1 MKLIKMSYKGFVFYA
16 NPSSIK
22 IQLSKHV
29 SKRNIPFFYSKTQ
42 EICFKPAKIT
52 GNGCFTGND
61 AGKYADSL
69 MRIFKS
75 ENSGYLFLPNSEP
88 LLAYFELLDV
98 SYDAEK
104 NSVSYSFSFLED
116 CRNKKHSFNFG
127 YTFALEGENLYDVAN
142 RTDVSI
148 EKIVQCND
156 FRDLFSLEKGD
167 RVRLC

>member
-1 MKLIKMSYKGFVFYA
+1 MKLIKMSYKGFVFSA

-22 IQLSKHV
+22 IQLSKYV
-29 SKRNIPFFYSKTQ
+29 SKRNIPFFTSKTQ
-42 EICFKPAKIT
+42 EICFQPAKIT
-52 GNGCFTGND
+52 GKGVFAGAD
-61 AGKYADSL
+61 AGKFADRL

-75 ENSGYLFLPNSEP
+75 EGSAYLFLPDSEP
-88 LLAYFELLDV
+88 VLAYFDALDI

-104 NSVSYSFSFLED
+104 NYVSYSFSFIED
-116 CRNKKHSFNFG
+116 SKGKKHSFDFG

-148 EKIVQCND
+148 EKLAQCND
-156 FRDLFSLEKGD
+156 FKDLFSLSKGD